1 MLWVFLALIATF
13 LWAWAN
19 VTDKVLRTKFLK
31 SSIALTA
38 AFGIISLIFS
48 FILFLFAGVPSI
60 PFWHLIASFLAGVAL
75 TVGLIFYLNALS
87 IEEASRVIP
96 LWHLSPLFTLIL
108 AVIFLN
114 EILTPLKYLAFATIL
129 LGGFLISTKRIGNI
143 FHISPALALM
153 ILSSFLVSIS
163 DVLVKFAY
171 STGIFWQTFLVFYT
185 AISLSSVSLFVLKSA
200 RKDFVKTLVFH
211 RYNFILLLL
220 LSIITGFSGQIL
232 YNRAILLGPITLVS
246 VFISFQSLF
255 VLLIATFLSIKF
267 PLLVKE
273 AIDIKTIGMKLVAIV
288 LMSFGLFLLAL

>member
-75 TVGLIFYLNALS
+75 TVGLIFYLKALS

-273 AIDIKTIGMKLVAIV
+273 AVDVKTIGMKLVAIV